1 MKLNLYEVIYA
12 KNTELFYKQLYSNSV
27 DNAQN
32 SFLRQRKDLTEDNLR
47 SIYLI
52 KKKRGKYE

>member
-12 KNTELFYKQLYSNSV
+12 KNAELFYKQLYSNSV

-52 KKKRGKYE
+52 KNKEGQI

>member
-12 KNTELFYKQLYSNSV
+12 KNTELFYKQLYCNSV
-27 DNAQN
+27 DNAEN
-32 SFLRQRKDLTEDNLR
+32 DFLRKRKDLTEDNLR

-52 KKKRGKYE
+52 KQ